1 MSHLQ
6 VNTLS
11 SRTFFLAV
19 ALSFTAY
26 PLVAVISA
34 ELSLNNF
41 LFSAI
46 VRIALVA
53 LAVFI
58 ILNKSTFIHR
68 QTSQW
73 LLLATIVIWL
83 AYLAR
88 MAWDTFYRSDQLGQ
102 SPEFYW
108 MWALG
113 GCFIPMIALAKQP
126 RRDEVWITSFMVL
139 FIGASISAI
148 LVAFTASGQME
159 DAYGLIYESGRFR
172 IGNTLNPIAIGNIG
186 ALLLTQASWYL
197 MYQERSS
204 RRFGTVVPMLLVAAG
219 TYILLVG
226 NSRGPLLAAVC
237 CLLIMVI
244 ALRTRKKLVAILVL
258 AAAAVLLSP
267 AMLYVEKVTGI
278 AVYSRVFGQS
288 ILDQAESSM
297 RLTLYN
303 SALQITES
311 SPLIGAS
318 IEDPWTK
325 SYPHNVFIELYMASG
340 IFAAAGLFIIF
351 TILTVRAIRLL
362 EYRSASSWAGVLF
375 LQFLVGAQVSS
386 AFYSNGYLWCAVG
399 LLIAAQP
406 TPPLQ
411 RQEFGQ
417 EGLKS

>member
-1 MSHLQ
+1 MSNFH

-11 SRTFFLAV
+11 SRMFLLAV
-19 ALSFTAY
+19 AMAFTAY
-26 PLVAVISA
+26 PLIAVISA
-34 ELSLNNF
+34 ELSLDNS
-41 LFSAI
+41 LLSLI

-53 LAVFI
+53 LSILI
-58 ILNKSTFIHR
+58 ILHRSIFIHR
-68 QTSQW
+68 QTSRW

-88 MAWDTFYRSDQLGQ
+88 MAWDTFYQSDQLGQ

-126 RRDEVWITSFMVL
+126 QRDDVWIASFMGL
-139 FIGASISAI
+139 FIGASIAAI

-159 DAYGLIYESGRFR
+159 NASGLVYESGRFR
-172 IGNTLNPIAIGNIG
+172 IGNTLNPIAVGHIG

-197 MYQERSS
+197 MYQERST
-204 RRFGTVVPMLLVAAG
+204 RRFGTVVPMLLAAMG

-226 NSRGPLLAAVC
+226 NSRGPLIAAIC
-237 CLLIMVI
+237 CLLIMVV
-244 ALRTRKKLVAILVL
+244 ALRTTKKLAAILVL
-258 AAAAVLLSP
+258 AVAAVLLSP
-267 AMLYVEKVTGI
+267 IMAYVEKTTDI
-278 AVYSRVFGQS
+278 AVYSRMFGQS
-288 ILDQAESSM
+288 ISEQAESSM
-297 RLTLYN
+297 RLSLYK

-311 SPLIGAS
+311 SPFIGVS

-340 IFAAAGLFIIF
+340 LFAAAGLLVIFI
-351 TILTVRAIRLL
+351 LLMVRAIKLL
-362 EYRSASSWAGVLF
+362 GYRSSSSWAGILF
-375 LQFLVGAQVSS
+375 IQFLVGAQVSS

-406 TPPLQ
+406 VLPPTLTGEQ
-411 RQEFGQ
+411 SAKRE
-417 EGLKS
+417 